1 MTGEKMKDSYVLTG
15 ARLATMVEPAQGD
28 FAPYGLIDDG
38 AVAVSQ
44 GKIAWVGPRS
54 ELSADN
60 FDWPQR
66 DLGGR
71 LVTPGLID
79 CHTHIVF
86 GGNRAMEFEMRLN
99 GASYEDVARAGGGIV
114 STVTATRTASLEEL
128 IADALPRLDALI
140 AEGATVVEVK
150 SGYGLDLETEL
161 NTLRAARRLGELRPV
176 TIKTTFLGAH
186 ATPAEFKGRDDEYID
201 EVCIPALRAAHAEG
215 LVDAVDGFCEN
226 IAFAPAQIER
236 VFKVAQ
242 ELGLPVKLHAEQLS
256 HQGGTA
262 LAAQYG
268 ALSVDHVEY
277 ANEDDARA
285 MADSGSVAV
294 ILPGAFYT
302 IRETQMPPIEHFRK
316 HGVPMALATDCNP
329 GSSPL
334 TSLLLTMNMGCTLFR
349 MTPEEALAGVTRN
362 AARALGLTDRGQIK
376 AGMRA
381 DLAVWDVETPAELAY
396 RIGFNPLHTRIFE
409 GAQ

>member
-1 MTGEKMKDSYVLTG
+1 MDSPQSYLICDAT
-15 ARLATMVEPAQGD
+15 LATMFGSDPA
-28 FAPYGLIDDG
+28 YGLIPGGLIVVQDG
-38 AVAVSQ
+38 WIRWS
-44 GKIAWVGPRS
+44 GP
-54 ELSADN
+54 EAQLPKDYA
-60 FDWPQR
+60 DWPR
-66 DLGGR
+66 VSMGGR

-99 GASYEDVARAGGGIV
+99 GASYEEVARAGGGIV
-114 STVTATRTASLEEL
+114 STVSATREASLEDL
-128 IADALPRLDALI
+128 VQGALPRLDALI

-150 SGYGLDLETEL
+150 SGYGLDRKTEL
-161 NTLRAARRLGELRPV
+161 NMLRAARRLGELRPITV
-176 TIKTTFLGAH
+176 KTTFLGAH
-186 ATPAEFKGRDDEYID
+186 ATPGKYKGRDDEYIN
-201 EVCIPALRAAHAEG
+201 EICIPTLRAAHAEG

-256 HQGGTA
+256 HQGGTV

-277 ANEDDARA
+277 ATEDDVKA
-285 MADSGSVAV
+285 MAASGSAAV

-302 IRETQMPPIEHFRK
+302 IRETQAPPIEHFRT
-316 HGVPMALATDCNP
+316 HSVPMALATDCNP

-362 AARALGLTDRGQIK
+362 AARALGLTDRGQVA

-396 RIGFNPLHTRIFE
+396 RIGFNPLYTRIYE
-409 GAQ
+409 GKQ

>member
-1 MTGEKMKDSYVLTG
+1 VTGNYVLTG
-15 ARLATMVEPAQGD
+15 ARLATMASAD
-28 FAPYGLIDDG
+28 TPYGLIEDG
-38 AVAVSQ
+38 AVAVSD
-44 GKIAWVGPRS
+44 GRIVWAGPR
-54 ELSADN
+54 EKLSADN
-60 FDWPQR
+60 FPWKHV

-99 GASYEDVARAGGGIV
+99 GASYEEVARAGGGIV
-114 STVTATRTASLEEL
+114 STVSATREASLQEL
-128 IADALPRLDALI
+128 VEDALPRLDALI

-150 SGYGLDLETEL
+150 SGYGLDLATEL
-161 NTLRAARRLGELRPV
+161 NMLRAARRLGELRPV
-176 TIKTTFLGAH
+176 TVKTTFLGAH
-186 ATPAEFKGRDDEYID
+186 ATPGEYKGRDDAYID
-201 EVCIPALRAAHAEG
+201 EVCIPALRAAFAEG

-236 VFKVAQ
+236 VFKVAK
-242 ELGLPVKLHAEQLS
+242 ELGLPAKLHAEQLS
-256 HQGGTA
+256 HQGGTK
-262 LAAQYG
+262 LAADYG

-277 ANEDDARA
+277 ATEDDARA
-285 MADSGSVAV
+285 MAASGSVAV

-302 IRETQMPPIEHFRK
+302 IRETQAPPIEHFRT

-362 AARALGLTDRGQIK
+362 AARALGLSDRGQIA

-396 RIGFNPLHTRIFE
+396 RIGFNPLYTRIYE
-409 GAQ
+409 GKQ